1 MNSSCI
7 LPACLPV
14 QEMWDAIIDQLHSTK
29 DIQSCSLTCRS
40 LVARAQSRIFRSI
53 SIYTKGPK
61 TAETVAS
68 ELVSIIDES
77 EHLLAQI
84 RRLSLG
90 DCKLA
95 VVAHLRQLPWSR
107 LEDLT
112 LTYRE
117 YSGLI
122 DDTDLDEIYHLVSL
136 PCLLQL
142 TLKGDWKTEAMY
154 KIFIHCTP
162 RLERVRFID
171 CCHSIS
177 PLHLP
182 ASDVS
187 APKPKIRHLIS
198 IDSEIFGVLAAD
210 PSFPLDFSTLTH
222 IRCSG
227 SASSTALAVF
237 AFRHRTTIESLDL
250 GTMDA
255 GIESLNLGLFP
266 VLKHVSCAFI
276 GVELNHILKSL
287 GPDNTVDTI
296 RAGLDG
302 PNYVRDLADFQRT
315 INALKMP
322 ALRRV
327 ELQVLFPAAISP
339 ESKVSRERAFESV
352 VERELP
358 EIKERGQ
365 LFLHFV

>member
-14 QEMWDAIIDQLHSTK
+14 QEVWDYIIDHLQHSK
-29 DIQSCSLTCRS
+29 QDLRSCSVTCWSFVPRTQAH
-40 LVARAQSRIFRSI
+40 LFRSI
-53 SIYTKGPK
+53 SICTKGPK
-61 TAETVAS
+61 TAESAAT
-68 ELVSIIDES
+68 ELVSITHKHP
-77 EHLLAQI
+77 HLLAYI
-84 RRLSLG
+84 RRLS
-90 DCKLA
+90 
-95 VVAHLRQLPWSR
+95 VVSSSQTILAHLCRLAWSR

-117 YSGLI
+117 HSGA
-122 DDTDLDEIYHLVSL
+122 
-136 PCLLQL
+136 
-142 TLKGDWKTEAMY
+142 EAMY
-154 KIFIHCTP
+154 EFLTRSP
-162 RLERVRFID
+162 RLEVVRI
-171 CCHSIS
+171 IS
-177 PLHLP
+177 VDPHLTPLHP
-182 ASDVS
+182 PFDVTS
-187 APKPKIRHLIS
+187 AVSSPRGKPRRLIL
-198 IDSEIFGVLAAD
+198 IDSDAMFGVLSH
-210 PSFPLDFSTLTH
+210 PSFPLDFSALTH
-222 IRCSG
+222 IHCPG
-227 SASSTALAVF
+227 CTSSTELAAFV
-237 AFRHRTTIESLDL
+237 FRHRSMIESLDL
-250 GTMDA
+250 GIMGA
-255 GIESLNLGLFP
+255 GIQSLNLGLFP

-276 GVELNHILKSL
+276 GVELNQILKSL

-358 EIKERGQ
+358 DIKARGQ
-365 LFLHFV
+365 LFVSFN